1 MLVNLVRGQKCIH
14 AQNRRQLSAATQS
27 KENTKSTLYVWLMR
41 KLICVNYME
50 KQSNE
55 SKPIKFK
62 FANMKA
68 KPRKLIIMDDNSR
81 KTKHT

>member
-1 MLVNLVRGQKCIH
+1 
-14 AQNRRQLSAATQS
+14 
-27 KENTKSTLYVWLMR
+27 
-41 KLICVNYME
+41 ME

-68 KPRKLIIMDDNSR
+68 KPRKIIIMDDNSR